1 MQRKGKKPALQ
12 AHCST
17 LSTSSHILCSI
28 WGHLQNSSPRL
39 LRKVRPKSPVLGSL
53 VALQQFIS
61 FFEIE
66 CIEKEKTIYK
76 LLKVFL
82 KFIAK
87 HTGQFNVLP
96 QSELTQLACQL
107 IKMSTETLLWCPQR
121 VYLMG
126 SGLLNNPQL
135 LAFKSTLW
143 STDSHRAQSTIYPL
157 FCCFLCVQ
165 QFGISSVASVK

>member
-53 VALQQFIS
+53 VALQPHL
-61 FFEIE
+61 FFWDWMYWA
-66 CIEKEKTIYK
+66 IYK
-76 LLKVFL
+76 LLKAFL

-87 HTGQFNVLP
+87 HTGQFNVLL
-96 QSELTQLACQL
+96 QSELTQLAGQL
-107 IKMSTETLLWCPQR
+107 IKMSTETLLWCPQH

-143 STDSHRAQSTIYPL
+143 STDSHR
-157 FCCFLCVQ
+157 VQ
-165 QFGISSVASVK
+165 